1 MTLYATRIHADTAT
15 VTVVSHDKGVASWAA
30 RYFGPW
36 WYASGVEALGP
47 DDSAEGDAVVF
58 ADVNPRLAG
67 SIAELVA
74 EDAHDETDYA
84 GARTLVARRG
94 SITYAVQPDEELAY
108 QVDSRR
114 LVVAGH
120 QAEAV
125 AVAAARL
132 VRESVR
138 GRLAQ
143 AGWTVLHASAATRDG
158 QAVIALGG
166 RGTGKTTTAVLLA
179 RSGWGLLANDR
190 VFARVEHD
198 GRVAILPWPSAAAV
212 GLGLLDALGRYDSVR
227 ARLAEGERLHPTQHP
242 AVTRALVDGRREPLL
257 REGGRELKAQFF
269 PDQLADWLGL
279 GLSAEGRVAGLLFPK
294 ISPEATAALAEKDHV
309 PSEADV
315 FPAGREDRYPD
326 VFGLLPATGAPGAAA
341 LAERLTGLPRVSV
354 VLGHDAEASGA
365 LLAKVADELTA
376 AG

>member
-15 VTVVSHDKGVASWAA
+15 VTVVSHDRGVASWAA

-166 RGTGKTTTAVLLA
+166 RGTGKDHDRRAAGAV
-179 RSGWGLLANDR
+179 R
-190 VFARVEHD
+190 VGAAGQRPGVRPRR
-198 GRVAILPWPSAAAV
+198 GRRQ
-212 GLGLLDALGRYDSVR
+212 GR
-227 ARLAEGERLHPTQHP
+227 HP
-242 AVTRALVDGRREPLL
+242 AVAVGRRRRTRPP
-257 REGGRELKAQFF
+257 GR
-269 PDQLADWLGL
+269 PRPVRLG
-279 GLSAEGRVAGLLFPK
+279 AGQ
-294 ISPEATAALAEKDHV
+294 
-309 PSEADV
+309 
-315 FPAGREDRYPD
+315 AGREGSGSTRPSTPPS
-326 VFGLLPATGAPGAAA
+326 PAPW
-341 LAERLTGLPRVSV
+341 S
-354 VLGHDAEASGA
+354 
-365 LLAKVADELTA
+365 TA
-376 AG
+376 AGSPCCGRAGGS